1 MNKALRIASI
11 IGALILASGCG
22 GSAASTDSVASVD
35 SVVTTTDAVAPVA
48 TDTTQLAVMPVDL
61 GAYAST
67 VGCTAY
73 EEKPTPVQYVSEW
86 GYCKFEDVTVQVY
99 AFATQLDLGSFVEL
113 LIASG
118 GKQEDIVTKGL
129 VVFVPDSAAKIEP
142 LKRAL
147 GM

>member
-1 MNKALRIASI
+1 MKNVLRVMSTF
-11 IGALILASGCG
+11 GLLILASGCG
-22 GSAASTDSVASVD
+22 GSAASTDSVDVVD
-35 SVVTTTDAVAPVA
+35 SAVTTEPPAPIA
-48 TDTTQLAVMPVDL
+48 TDTTPLAIMPVDL

-129 VVFVPDSAAKIEP
+129 VLFAPDSAAKIEP
-142 LKRAL
+142 LRQAL
-147 GM
+147 EM

>member
-61 GAYAST
+61 GAYANT
-67 VGCTAY
+67 VGCTSY
-73 EEKPTPVQYVSEW
+73 EKKATPISYVSEW
-86 GYCKFEDVTVQVY
+86 GYCKFEDITVQVY
-99 AFATQLDLGSFVEL
+99 AFASPLDLASFMQML
-113 LIASG
+113 LSSG
-118 GKQEDIVTKGL
+118 GKEEDTVTKGL
-129 VVFVPDSAAKIEP
+129 VLFAPDSAAKLEP
-142 LKRAL
+142 LRKAL
-147 GM
+147 GA

>member
-1 MNKALRIASI
+1 LNKALRIASI

-61 GAYAST
+61 GAYANT
-67 VGCTAY
+67 VGCTSY
-73 EEKPTPVQYVSEW
+73 EKKATPISYVSEW

-99 AFATQLDLGSFVEL
+99 AFASPLDLASFVEML
-113 LIASG
+113 LSSG
-118 GKQEDIVTKGL
+118 GKEEDTVTKGL
-129 VVFVPDSAAKIEP
+129 VLFAPDSAAKVEP
-142 LKRAL
+142 LRKAL
-147 GM
+147 GA

>member
-1 MNKALRIASI
+1 MRIASI

-61 GAYAST
+61 GAYANT
-67 VGCTAY
+67 VGCTSY
-73 EEKPTPVQYVSEW
+73 EKKATPISYVSEW

-99 AFATQLDLGSFVEL
+99 AFASPLDLASFVEML
-113 LIASG
+113 LSSG
-118 GKQEDIVTKGL
+118 GKEEDTVTKGL
-129 VVFVPDSAAKIEP
+129 VLFAPDSAAKVEP
-142 LKRAL
+142 LRKAL
-147 GM
+147 GA

>member
-61 GAYAST
+61 GAYANT
-67 VGCTAY
+67 VGCTSY
-73 EEKPTPVQYVSEW
+73 EKKATPISYVSEW

-99 AFATQLDLGSFVEL
+99 AFASPLDLASFVEML
-113 LIASG
+113 LSSG
-118 GKQEDIVTKGL
+118 GKEEDTVTKGL
-129 VVFVPDSAAKIEP
+129 VLFAPDSAAKVEP

>member
-1 MNKALRIASI
+1 MRSASI

-61 GAYAST
+61 GAYANT
-67 VGCTAY
+67 VGCTSY
-73 EEKPTPVQYVSEW
+73 EKKATPISYVSEW

-99 AFATQLDLGSFVEL
+99 AFASPLDLASFVEML
-113 LIASG
+113 LSSG
-118 GKQEDIVTKGL
+118 GKEEDTVTKGL
-129 VVFVPDSAAKIEP
+129 VLFAPDSAAKVEP
-142 LKRAL
+142 LRKAL
-147 GM
+147 GA

>member
-61 GAYAST
+61 GAYANT
-67 VGCTAY
+67 VGCTSY
-73 EEKPTPVQYVSEW
+73 EKKATPISYVSEW

-99 AFATQLDLGSFVEL
+99 AFASPLDLASFVEML
-113 LIASG
+113 LSSG
-118 GKQEDIVTKGL
+118 GKEEDTVTKGL
-129 VVFVPDSAAKIEP
+129 VLFAPDSAAKVEP
-142 LKRAL
+142 LRKAL
-147 GM
+147 GA

>member
-1 MNKALRIASI
+1 MNTALRSASI

-61 GAYAST
+61 GAYANT
-67 VGCTAY
+67 VGCTSY
-73 EEKPTPVQYVSEW
+73 EKKATPISYVSEW

-99 AFATQLDLGSFVEL
+99 AFASPLDLASFVEML
-113 LIASG
+113 LSSG
-118 GKQEDIVTKGL
+118 GKEEDTVTKGL
-129 VVFVPDSAAKIEP
+129 VLFAPDSAAKVEP
-142 LKRAL
+142 LRKAL
-147 GM
+147 GA